1 MLSWFSVAVTRGTT
15 ATSPLVWICA
25 VKAIAPFRSPRTGLP
40 MRIAAALV
48 LAIAGWGL
56 AGAVWLGVDSIGRQA
71 VEKRSAAVAATD
83 ADR

>member
-1 MLSWFSVAVTRGTT
+1 
-15 ATSPLVWICA
+15 
-25 VKAIAPFRSPRTGLP
+25 
-40 MRIAAALV
+40 MRIAVALV